1 MNARSIVSLLLSV
14 VAPVLL
20 AQERVLTIEESI
32 AIGLENSKEL
42 HSSQMKLQY
51 ADAKAGEAAAGMY
64 PSLKAQASYQKLSDV
79 PEFEIALP
87 GLPSPIGF
95 PVILNN
101 YSTK

>member
-1 MNARSIVSLLLSV
+1 MNARSIVSLFLGII
-14 VAPVLL
+14 APVLV

-32 AIGLENSKEL
+32 AIGLENSKQL

-79 PEFEIALP
+79 PEFTI
-87 GLPSPIGF
+87 PIPGF
-95 PVILNN
+95 PVNFPAILNN
-101 YSTK
+101 YSTKAT